1 MEIGHLAALEAA
13 EAWKPAGQNS
23 GLLEHHNEKT
33 TKRRKNYSRASTRK
47 VRHKAETDQR
57 QADHQQRRHGAAVP
71 QPQTGNK
78 VRKRCGAAA
87 PQKDRQRRHRDEKQR
102 GEEPRTISI
111 EAKGRGV
118 LGSTHLRAPAAQF
131 GKETPVG
138 AQRLLPTARQCRG
151 TEKEKVPKS
160 ARLELDTVTQ
170 EKKYCTQPIL
180 DMDCPPMA

>member
-1 MEIGHLAALEAA
+1 MKTGHLAALGAA

-23 GLLEHHNEKT
+23 GLLEHHNEKKT
-33 TKRRKNYSRASTRK
+33 RRRTNYSRASTRK

-102 GEEPRTISI
+102 DEEPRTISI

-118 LGSTHLRAPAAQF
+118 LGSTHLRALAAQL
-131 GKETPVG
+131 GKETPIG
-138 AQRLLPTARQCRG
+138 AQRLLCD
-151 TEKEKVPKS
+151 S
-160 ARLELDTVTQ
+160 STVSG
-170 EKKYCTQPIL
+170 K
-180 DMDCPPMA
+180 

>member
-1 MEIGHLAALEAA
+1 METGHLAALGTA

-23 GLLEHHNEKT
+23 GLLEHHSEKKT
-33 TKRRKNYSRASTRK
+33 RRRTNYSRASTRK

-57 QADHQQRRHGAAVP
+57 QADHQQKRHGAAVP

-78 VRKRCGAAA
+78 SRERCSTAA
-87 PQKDRQRRHRDEKQR
+87 PQKDCQRQHQHEKQR
-102 GEEPRTISI
+102 GWESQIISI

-138 AQRLLPTARQCRG
+138 AQRLPPTARQCRG

-160 ARLELDTVTQ
+160 ARLELDTRKSITHSQ
-170 EKKYCTQPIL
+170 F
-180 DMDCPPMA
+180 